1 MQEPISAFSCTLVF
15 GGMTSVLHITWYLIP
30 KRLPVSR
37 KDLQLRRWLAA
48 CAWLH
53 NTRSTVGYL
62 RPFAPADITEQLMTL
77 NPGSQL
83 AGLTTC
89 AKIE

>member
-1 MQEPISAFSCTLVF
+1 
-15 GGMTSVLHITWYLIP
+15 MTSVLHITWYLLIP
-30 KRLPVSR
+30 KRLPVFR
-37 KDLQLRRWLAA
+37 QDLQLRRWLAA

-62 RPFAPADITEQLMTL
+62 RPLAPADITEPLMTL

-83 AGLTTC
+83 AGLTRVQK
-89 AKIE
+89 ALRNN